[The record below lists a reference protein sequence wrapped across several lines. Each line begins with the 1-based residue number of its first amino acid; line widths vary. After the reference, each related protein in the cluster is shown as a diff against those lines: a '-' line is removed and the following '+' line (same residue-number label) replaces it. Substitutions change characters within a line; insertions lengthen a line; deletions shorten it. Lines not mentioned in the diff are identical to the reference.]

1 MQANL
6 SALIEPYRSVSI
18 IGMCKNAG
26 KTTALNQIIRH
37 CAGNGQT
44 LALTSIGR
52 DGESK
57 DLVTGTKKPGI
68 YVPEGTLI
76 ATASDLI
83 LRHCDLTREIL
94 DTTGISTPM
103 GDVVIFRAR
112 SDGSVQLAG
121 PSMTAQLARLREDFF
136 RFGADKVLIDGALS
150 RKTLCSR
157 SVTEATILC
166 TGASYHKNL
175 DTVVNDTAF
184 QCQLLTLPES
194 NDPKIRHYVNSLD
207 DFRGILLFGEH
218 TPYLLPAGVSLE
230 DGLRRPE
237 ATGANTVFF
246 GGALSDFAM
255 KPLLMSSARLQD
267 LRFLVRDSSK
277 LLLSR
282 DTYEKMLRRGITIQV
297 LDSVNLVAVTINPFS
312 AYGYS
317 CAKEELLARMEEKI
331 SLPVI
336 NVMEESV

>member
-1 MQANL
+1 MKQTL
-6 SALIEPYRSVSI
+6 TQLIAPYRSISL

-26 KTTALNQIIRH
+26 KTTALNQIIH
-37 CAGNGQT
+37 SCSHHDQV

-76 ATASDLI
+76 ATTSDLI

-157 SVTEATILC
+157 NVTEATILC